1 MVKIMMGNS
10 MKNTSGISLLIEEY
24 RKRFRIPENLDHYSD
39 EDFQEAEKK
48 YIKYRLFHG
57 NSKNSGKGH

>member
-1 MVKIMMGNS
+1 MGNRL
-10 MKNTSGISLLIEEY
+10 KNASGLSTLIEEY
-24 RKRFRIPENLDHYSD
+24 RKRFRIRENLDHYSD

-57 NSKNSGKGH
+57 NTEKSGKGY